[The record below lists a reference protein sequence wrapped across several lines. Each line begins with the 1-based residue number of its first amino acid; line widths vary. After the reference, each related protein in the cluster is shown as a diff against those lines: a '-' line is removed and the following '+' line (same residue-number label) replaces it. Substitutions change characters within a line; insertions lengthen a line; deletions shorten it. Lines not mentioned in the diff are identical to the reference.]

1 MKHAQTSFDHLLYKG
16 KWYHNK
22 GLLVLNFLL
31 FLPLISTYVNGFDG
45 SLMNGLQ
52 SVALWEDF
60 FHHPHG
66 STLGLFNAIQ
76 NVCPSKKSQI
86 LGDLTTT
93 FCIQIG
99 SIWGIPFA
107 PYVADTFGRKTA
119 MLFGALI
126 VVGGAGLQ
134 TASQNA
140 GMFIGARAM
149 IGFGTCFVQLAAPLL
164 ITELAY
170 PSHRPALSA
179 LFNTMWFS
187 GSIVAAW
194 GTFGSFR
201 IGSNWS
207 WRIPSALQAVS
218 SVIQLFLLWFVP
230 ESPRYL
236 ICQGQDEKA
245 LYTLIKYHANGDHH
259 DPLVEYEYN
268 EIKKAIAIDKANAKG
283 TSFLDLFSSTGNLRR
298 MRIIIAIAFFSQW
311 SGNGLISYYFNLI
324 LNDIGITT
332 PFDQTLMSG
341 ILQIF
346 NFVTAIIASFL
357 TECVGRRVLF
367 IISTAGMTLFYMSI
381 TICSAVYRNSVPF
394 NHDGTIDIDPATGK
408 PVKGNEKAAFMYI
421 TVVFLFNFFY
431 TIAFTPLLV
440 SYTIEILP
448 YKIRAKGLAVMR
460 LVSPAGLCITI
471 SLVFNK
477 YVNPIAFDALN
488 WKYYIIY
495 TIWDA
500 VETVFIWLYAVETKG
515 RSLEETAVLLE
526 DLSVTDIV
534 AQCAH
539 KHVHFSSGKD
549 EGGGFDLRDA
559 DEFSISDESIGR
571 AF

>member
-1 MKHAQTSFDHLLYKG
+1 MSTGLTEVWLCG
-16 KWYHNK
+16 K
-22 GLLVLNFLL
+22 NFSITL
-31 FLPLISTYVNGFDG
+31 T
-45 SLMNGLQ
+45 
-52 SVALWEDF
+52 VAL
-60 FHHPHG
+60 
-66 STLGLFNAIQ
+66 
-76 NVCPSKKSQI
+76 
-86 LGDLTTT
+86 
-93 FCIQIG
+93 IG
-99 SIWGIPFA
+99 SICGIPFA

-179 LFNTMWFS
+179 LFNPMWFS

-218 SVIQLFLLWFVP
+218 SVIQLFLLWFIP

-245 LYTLIKYHANGDHH
+245 LYTHIKYYANGNRH

-283 TSFLDLFSSTGNLRR
+283 TSFSDLFSSAGNLRR
-298 MRIIIAIAFFSQW
+298 MGIIIAIAFFSQW

-324 LNDIGITT
+324 LNDIGIIT

-357 TECVGRRVLF
+357 TECCYL
-367 IISTAGMTLFYMSI
+367 
-381 TICSAVYRNSVPF
+381 RNSVPF
-394 NHDGTIDIDPATGK
+394 NLDGTIDIDPATGK
-408 PVKGNEKAAFMYI
+408 PVKGDEKAAFMYI

-460 LVSPAGLCITI
+460 LVSPAGLYWGTTYADFIFI
-471 SLVFNK
+471 
-477 YVNPIAFDALN
+477 YVNPIAFNALN

-500 VETVFIWLYAVETKG
+500 VETVFVWLYAVETKG

-539 KHVHFSSGKD
+539 KHVHFSRGKD